1 MHILRFALT
10 AFVLAFSAPAL
21 PAEQCSL
28 PEGWGQVVQSNPR
41 YVVFGEIHG
50 SREAPAFVGN
60 LACVLAKRGER
71 VLVAVE
77 LSARADAAFQAAWRL
92 PPAQFP
98 AELLKQ
104 GWADETDGRGSEAMR
119 DMLIRLHAIKS
130 TGMPIAIVA
139 FNGDRDDAQRTKFAR
154 LPGQEPHE
162 AAQAEN
168 IRAAVAAG
176 RYDRV
181 LVLTG
186 NVHAQKMP
194 IERRGTVFRPM
205 AMHLAPAAQV
215 VSLNMATA
223 GGASWNCKMRA
234 GYKPVPGQPIG
245 ADAIECAAHPLRADA
260 ELELPPFV
268 SLKPL
273 PGEPVTPSYDGIFWL
288 GPISAS
294 PPVIPS
300 R

>member
-1 MHILRFALT
+1 MA
-10 AFVLAFSAPAL
+10 ASVLAFSAPAL
-21 PAEQCSL
+21 AGEQCSL
-28 PEGWGQVVQSNPR
+28 PKGWQQVLQRNPR

-50 SREAPAFVGN
+50 SRESPAFVGN
-60 LACVLAKRGER
+60 FACALAKRGER

-98 AELLKQ
+98 GELMRQ
-104 GWADETDGRGSEAMR
+104 GWVDETDGRGSEAMR
-119 DMLIRLHAIKS
+119 DLLIRLHAAES
-130 TGMPIAIVA
+130 DGMPIAIVA
-139 FNGDRDDAQRTKFAR
+139 FNGDRDDAQRAKFAH

-168 IRAAVAAG
+168 VRAAVAAG

-194 IERRGTVFRPM
+194 IERRGIVFRPM
-205 AMHLAPAAQV
+205 AVHLAPAAQV
-215 VSLNMATA
+215 VSLNMVTA
-223 GGASWNCKMRA
+223 GGSSWNCQMRA
-234 GYKPVPGQPIG
+234 GYKPVPGQPVG
-245 ADAIECAAHPLRADA
+245 SDAIECAAHPLRADA
-260 ELELPPFV
+260 ALDLPQFV
-268 SLKPL
+268 SLRPL
-273 PGEPVTPSYDGIFWL
+273 PGEAATPSYDGVFWL
-288 GPISAS
+288 GPVNAS
-294 PPVIPS
+294 PPALPE

>member
-1 MHILRFALT
+1 MRTLRFALV
-10 AFVLAFSAPAL
+10 AFVLALSAPAL
-21 PAEQCSL
+21 AAEQCSL
-28 PEGWGQVVQSNPR
+28 PQGWRQVVQSNPP

-50 SREAPAFVGN
+50 SRESPAFVGN
-60 LACVLAKRGER
+60 LACALAKGGER

-92 PPAQFP
+92 PPVQFP
-98 AELLKQ
+98 AELVKQ
-104 GWADETDGRGSEAMR
+104 GWADETDGRGSGAMR
-119 DMLIRLHAIKS
+119 DMLIRLHAAK
-130 TGMPIAIVA
+130 TAGMPIAIVA
-139 FNGDRDDAQRTKFAR
+139 FNGDRDDAQRARFAS

-186 NVHAQKMP
+186 NVHAQKVP
-194 IERRGTVFRPM
+194 IERGETIFRPM

-215 VSLNMATA
+215 VSLNMVTA
-223 GGASWNCKMRA
+223 GGSSWNCQMRA
-234 GYKPVPGQPIG
+234 GYKPVSGQPIG
-245 ADAIECAAHPLRADA
+245 SDAIECAAHPLRADA
-260 ELELPPFV
+260 VLDLPQFV
-268 SLKPL
+268 SLRPL
-273 PGEPVTPSYDGIFWL
+273 PGEAATPDYDGIFWL
-288 GPISAS
+288 GPVSAS
-294 PPVIPS
+294 PPALPE